1 MDEPIRNED
10 ETRPTIAIVGMAAR
24 CPGAKDVAEF
34 WSNLRNGVESISFY
48 TEEELRAA
56 GVPNAVLQLPNY
68 VKAAAPLEGMERFD
82 AEFFNYS
89 PREAE
94 FIDPQQRVFLECASD
109 ALETAGI
116 DPRRFEGAIGV
127 YAGEGPTIYMNLI
140 FRDPSVTA
148 GVARQMALIGNDKDY
163 LATRVSYKLGLRG
176 PSVTVQCAC
185 STSTVAVHLAFQ
197 SLMSRECDV
206 ALAGGVSF
214 NWLHKCGYHFTDGG
228 ILSKDGHTRP
238 FDADATGTVFADG
251 VAAVVLKR
259 TEDAIADGDNI
270 QAIILGSAVNNDGS
284 LKVGFTAPSI
294 DSQAAVVSEAMTVA
308 GVTPD
313 SIGFVEAHGTGT
325 ALGDPIEIE
334 ALHQVF
340 RSATEAKR
348 FCALGSLKSN
358 IGHLNT
364 VSGVA
369 GLIKASMAVKTGEIP
384 PTLNFNTPNPK
395 IDFDNSPFF
404 VPTKLAK
411 WTGQERRRAGVSSFG
426 IGGTNTHIIIEE
438 PPRVASDKT
447 ARTVHV
453 ALVSAKSSTAL
464 ESACSRLAEHLRA
477 NPDENIADVCHTLA
491 IGRSLYR
498 FARIALCR
506 NAKEAADALSSNDPA
521 KIISGERP
529 ALRPPV
535 TFLFPGQG
543 SQHVHMARE
552 LYNEEPL
559 FRRELDRCA
568 ELLKPHLGLDLRTL
582 LFPAPDEEKRAE
594 ESLRNTQFAQPAI
607 FAVSYAL
614 AKLWMSLGVTPAASL
629 GHSIGEF
636 VSACLAE
643 VFSLED
649 ALRAV
654 AARGRLMQSMPGGAM
669 LAVMT
674 PAEQLTPLLP
684 PSISIAA
691 INTPAA
697 TVISGPS
704 ADVEAVDQE
713 LRARG
718 MATTPLH
725 TSHAFHSGMMD
736 AAVTPFIEVMR
747 AIKLSPP
754 QLPYVSNVT
763 GEWITDEEATDPA
776 YWGRHLRTA
785 VQFHK
790 GLSVIHD
797 QMPGIFLEVGPGR
810 NLTTLARS
818 LFGEVAGTL
827 IHSSLPHAAA
837 HGADEV
843 QTMLRTCAELWL
855 AGVPID
861 WGGRYQGERRIKRI
875 LPTYPFERRRYWIVD
890 HAQPPRQAGARRA
903 GGPAR
908 PGAPRATPNYFME
921 TVTWRRVQYLNPPGA
936 NARTAPTRWLVF
948 NPTEKIDKRIAAA
961 LRQRGD
967 KVTIVE
973 KGPIFKTYTDGRVTL
988 DLTDEV
994 DLALLCKTVMKSL
1007 TKRQRLQ
1014 VVYFCAPTPKRK
1026 PELVEARYRAD
1037 IDDKLNV
1044 PIMLIRSLMQAGSPE
1059 NVTITFVTREGQQIS
1074 GLETIEP
1081 SMAMPV
1087 GPCLAAM
1094 REYPKLTCRVFDI
1107 LSEVTSPEIVARR
1120 ISADL
1125 PYPSPSIV
1133 TAYRGKSRWARGIQP
1148 IPPKLLMS
1156 TPGPLRRRGVYLIT
1170 GGLGDLGLAVSR
1182 HLAQAYKAALVL
1194 VSRTPVPPREDW
1206 SKILKDGKDDDRVV
1220 RMIRGIGRIE
1230 SAGGHVMVAAA
1241 DVTDLKQM
1249 RAVVREA
1256 TKKFGAIHGVIHAA
1270 GISGSTPIG
1279 LKTTEELD
1287 QVMRPKVLGLAV
1299 LEQIFADRDLDFM
1312 ALFSSVA
1319 SLWGREGQA
1328 DYAAANA
1335 YLDAYAVEMSG
1346 AGRWPVVSIN
1356 WDTWREVGMAINTLR
1371 VAPGKAKP
1379 QTLNFGLL
1387 TAEGVRAFKQALVAQ
1402 HAQVIARKERL
1413 APGMASGAA
1422 GQRASASAPA
1432 KAAAAP
1438 SGSGGPARQTHPRPA
1453 LTQAYRAPESELQTA
1468 LATIWIDFLR
1478 TSPIGIDDN
1487 FFELGG
1493 HSLMALQLLPR
1504 VREKYQIPLEPREF
1518 FANATIGK
1526 FAALIEDKLLTEI
1539 EEMSK
1544 QGLSS
1549 EAARTAAE

>member
-1 MDEPIRNED
+1 MDEKTRNED
-10 ETRPTIAIVGMAAR
+10 ETRPTIAIVGMTVR

-68 VKAAAPLEGMERFD
+68 VKAAAPLEGMEKFD

-94 FIDPQQRVFLECASD
+94 FIDPQQRVFLECAND

-127 YAGEGPTIYMNLI
+127 FAGEGPTIYMNLI

-148 GVARQMALIGNDKDY
+148 GVGRQMALIGNDKDY

-176 PSVTVQCAC
+176 PSITVQSAC

-197 SLMSRECDV
+197 SLMSGECDV

-228 ILSKDGHTRP
+228 ILSRDGHTRP
-238 FDADATGTVFADG
+238 FDAAATGTVFADG

-284 LKVGFTAPSI
+284 QKVGFTAPSI
-294 DSQAAVVSEAMTVA
+294 DAQSAVVAEAMAVA

-313 SIGFVEAHGTGT
+313 SIGMVEAHGTGT
-325 ALGDPIEIE
+325 ALGDPIEVE

-340 RSATEAKR
+340 RSATGATR

-358 IGHLNT
+358 VGHLNT

-369 GLIKASMAVKTGEIP
+369 GLIKAAMAVKTGEIP
-384 PTLNFNTPNPK
+384 PNVNFEKPNPK
-395 IDFDNSPFF
+395 IDFDKSPFF
-404 VPTKLAK
+404 VPTKLTK
-411 WTGQERRRAGVSSFG
+411 WTSQERRRAGVSSFG
-426 IGGTNTHIIIEE
+426 IGGTNSHIIIEE
-438 PPRVASDKT
+438 PPRFTSEKT
-447 ARTVHV
+447 ARTMHV

-464 ESACSRLAEHLRA
+464 ESACARLAEYLRA

-491 IGRSLYR
+491 IGRSLYP

-506 NAKEAADALSSNDPA
+506 NAKEAVDALSSNDPA
-521 KIISGERP
+521 KVVSGER
-529 ALRPPV
+529 AAVGPPV

-543 SQHVHMARE
+543 SQHIYMAQE
-552 LYNEEPL
+552 LYNEEPV
-559 FRRELDRCA
+559 FRQEIDRCA
-568 ELLKPHLGLDLRTL
+568 ELLEPHLSLDLRTL
-582 LFPAPDEEKRAE
+582 IFPAADDEEKAE
-594 ESLRNTQFAQPAI
+594 ASLRNTQFAQPAM

-674 PAEQLTPLLP
+674 PAEQLAPMLP

-691 INTPAA
+691 VNTPAA
-697 TVISGPS
+697 SVVSGPS
-704 ADVEAVDQE
+704 ADIATLDRE
-713 LRARG
+713 LRG
-718 MATTPLH
+718 QGIATTPLH

-736 AAVTPFIEVMR
+736 AAVGPFVEVMR
-747 AIKLSPP
+747 RITLSPP

-763 GEWITDEEATDPA
+763 GAWITDEQATDPV
-776 YWGRHLRTA
+776 YWGQHMRA
-785 VQFHK
+785 PVQFHK

-797 QMPGIFLEVGPGR
+797 QMPGVFLEVGPGR

-818 LFGEVAGTL
+818 LFGEVTGAL
-827 IHSSLPHAAA
+827 IYPSLPHASAR
-837 HGADEV
+837 GADEV
-843 QTMLRTCAELWL
+843 KTMLRTCAELWMTG
-855 AGVPID
+855 APID
-861 WGGRYQGERRIKRI
+861 WSGRYQGERRIKRV

-890 HAQPPRQAGARRA
+890 HAQPAQQAGAPRA
-903 GGPAR
+903 GGPGR
-908 PGAPRATPNYFME
+908 PGARATPNYFME
-921 TVTWRRVQYLNPPGA
+921 TVTWRRVQYFNPPGA
-936 NARTAPTRWLVF
+936 SGKAMQPRWLVF

-973 KGPIFKTYTDGRVTL
+973 KGPRFRTYADGRVTL
-988 DLTDEV
+988 DPTDEV
-994 DLALLCKTVMKSL
+994 DLAQLCKTVMKSL
-1007 TKRQRLQ
+1007 AKRQRLQ
-1014 VVYFCAPTPKRK
+1014 VVYFCAPSPERK
-1026 PELVEARYRAD
+1026 AELVEARYRAD
-1037 IDDKLNV
+1037 IDDKLNI
-1044 PIMLIRSLMQAGSPE
+1044 PIMLTRSLMQAGNPE

-1074 GLETIEP
+1074 GLETIDP
-1081 SMAMPV
+1081 SMAMPI
-1087 GPCLAAM
+1087 GPSLAAM
-1094 REYPKLTCRVFDI
+1094 REYPKLTCRVIDI
-1107 LSEVTSPEIVARR
+1107 LSEVASPEIVARR

-1156 TPGPLRRRGVYLIT
+1156 APGPLRRRGVYLIT

-1182 HLAQAYKAALVL
+1182 HLAQAYKAGLIL
-1194 VSRTPVPPREDW
+1194 VSRTPVPPRAEW
-1206 SKILKDGKDDDRVV
+1206 SAILKDGTDEDRTV

-1230 SAGGHVMVAAA
+1230 SAGGQVMVAAA

-1249 RAVVREA
+1249 RAVVREG

-1287 QVMRPKVLGLAV
+1287 RVMRPKILGLAV
-1299 LEQIFADRDLDFM
+1299 LEQIFAERDLDFM

-1335 YLDAYAVEMSG
+1335 YLDAYAVGTSG

-1371 VAPGKAKP
+1371 GAPGKAKP
-1379 QTLNFGLL
+1379 QALNFGLL

-1402 HAQVIARKERL
+1402 HAQVIARKEPL
-1413 APGMASGAA
+1413 APGMGAA
-1422 GQRASASAPA
+1422 GQRPAASVPA
-1432 KAAAAP
+1432 KAAAAAT
-1438 SGSGGPARQTHPRPA
+1438 GGGGPARQTHPRPA

-1468 LATIWIDFLR
+1468 LAAMWIDFLR
-1478 TSPIGIDDN
+1478 TSPIGLDDN

-1504 VREKYQIPLEPREF
+1504 IREKYQIALEPREF
-1518 FANATIGK
+1518 FANASIGK
-1526 FAALIEDKLLTEI
+1526 IAALIEDKLLTEI

-1544 QGLSS
+1544 QGLSK